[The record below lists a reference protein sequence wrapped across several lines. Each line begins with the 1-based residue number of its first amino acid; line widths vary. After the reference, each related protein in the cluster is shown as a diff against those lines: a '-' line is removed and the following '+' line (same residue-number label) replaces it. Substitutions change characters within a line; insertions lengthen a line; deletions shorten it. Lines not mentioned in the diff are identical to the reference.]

1 MPLAGAARPAL
12 AEEME
17 RNRDVPGAVLQDSV
31 AGRRVDR
38 LTGVT
43 VAEGWGRVA
52 SVAGLGA
59 VLLAAI
65 AVQAA
70 AIAQSWGSW
79 YWTPGSVCAA
89 VVCVP
94 ALLGLRR
101 PLWPAVAG
109 LGAAVAAIVA
119 TRVAGPDLPAEPSP
133 AMTLGLAVLT
143 GSALRALAPVPAGAI
158 AAAGPVVIIAGQLA
172 AGPPSAGLPAV
183 TALDGL
189 VWLAGVGAGLTLRT
203 LDARASAA
211 AERVRRA
218 ERLELARELHD
229 VVAHHI
235 TGMVVQAQGVQV
247 VARRNPEQVT
257 DYLSEM
263 ETAGIEALAAMR
275 RVVGLLRDADDAAP
289 ASPGPER
296 LGALIERFGRKGPAV
311 RLSLPDGDATWPP
324 EVTSTVYRIVQEA
337 LTNVLR
343 HAPRARS
350 VTVTVEQ
357 NPQDV
362 TVEVTD
368 DAPAAPA
375 RPGHRGGYGL
385 IGMRE
390 RVETL
395 GGSLRAGPRPGAGW
409 SVRATLPA
417 PTRKPR

>member
-1 MPLAGAARPAL
+1 
-12 AEEME
+12 ME
-17 RNRDVPGAVLQDSV
+17 RNRDVPGTVLPDSA
-31 AGRRVDR
+31 AGRRIDS
-38 LTGVT
+38 LTGMT
-43 VAEGWGRVA
+43 ITGGWGRVV

-79 YWTPGSVCAA
+79 YWMPGCVCAA
-89 VVCVP
+89 AVCLS

-101 PLWPAVAG
+101 PLRPAVAG
-109 LGAAVAAIVA
+109 LGVAAAAIVA

-133 AMTLGLAVLT
+133 AMILGLAVLT

-158 AAAGPVVIIAGQLA
+158 AAAGPAVIIASQLA
-172 AGPPSAGLPAV
+172 AGPPPVGLAAV

-189 VWLAGVGAGLTLRT
+189 VWLAGAGTGLALRT
-203 LDARASAA
+203 LDARASAT
-211 AERVRRA
+211 AERVRQA

-235 TGMVVQAQGVQV
+235 TGMVVQAQGLQV

-263 ETAGIEALAAMR
+263 EAAGTEALAAMR

-296 LGALIERFGRKGPAV
+296 LGVLVERFGRNGPAV
-311 RLSLPDGDATWPP
+311 RLTLPDGETTWPP

-343 HAPRARS
+343 HAPKARA

-357 NPQDV
+357 DPRDV

-368 DAPAAPA
+368 DAPAAQAWHP
-375 RPGHRGGYGL
+375 HRGGYGL

-417 PTRKPR
+417 PTREPR